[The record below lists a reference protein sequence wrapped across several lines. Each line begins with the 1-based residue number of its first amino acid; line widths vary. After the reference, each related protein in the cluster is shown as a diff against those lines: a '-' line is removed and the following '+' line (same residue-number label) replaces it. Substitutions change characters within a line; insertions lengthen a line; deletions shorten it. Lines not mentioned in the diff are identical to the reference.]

1 MPRKTI
7 IIFAVVF
14 ILIGAGVLGYYYYTN
29 KSTSTSVGGENSGYN
44 QFNPFSSNQGTDTS
58 SNTNVDPNTN
68 DTVNGNGQVVEDGG
82 VPQVLKLHKITDF
95 AVAGA
100 TYFDEERLI
109 PEPVVAEPAPIV
121 EPTPKTKTKAKAVI
135 KKPVPPKFELIPS
148 LRYVERVTGH
158 IYQMY
163 LDNKVES
170 KISNSTI
177 PSIYEAIWDSKA
189 TSVIY
194 RYLAE
199 DNKTINSFMAT
210 LGGTKGEFLPEN
222 ITSVSLSSDGTK
234 FFYLTKVPGSV
245 IGYTRAFGDEKVLR
259 VFNSPFSEWL
269 SQWASPQK
277 IFLTTKPSSSIKGSL
292 FALNLGTGLMTKVL
306 GGVLGLTTLAN
317 PDGSLVLYSSS
328 TSSGPMLEVLN
339 IDKHTTLDIFTY
351 GLPEKCIWSQDKINI
366 YCAVPNEINTKDYP
380 DTWYQGRVSFD
391 DRFVKINTETKSTT
405 EIVDSMDET
414 AVDAIN
420 LFLNKTEDTLFFI
433 NKKDS
438 TLWSLDL
445 K

>member
-7 IIFAVVF
+7 IIFITVF
-14 ILIGAGVLGYYYYTN
+14 ILIGGGVLGYYYYTS
-29 KSTSTSVGGENSGYN
+29 KSGTNNGSTDSTGYN
-44 QFNPFSSNQGTDTS
+44 QFNPFGNNQGADSS
-58 SNTNVDPNTN
+58 SNTNGDQNTS
-68 DTVNGNGQVVEDGG
+68 DTIGGNGEVVEDGG
-82 VPQVLKLHKITDF
+82 LPQVLKLHKITDF

-100 TYFDEERLI
+100 TYFEEERLI
-109 PEPVVAEPAPIV
+109 PETVVAEPEQVV
-121 EPTPKTKTKAKAVI
+121 EPSPKTKAKIVV
-135 KKPVPPKFELIPS
+135 KKPVAPKFEIVPS

-177 PSIYEAIWDSKA
+177 PSIYEATWDSKA

-210 LGGTKGEFLPEN
+210 LGGAKGEFLPTN
-222 ITSVSLSSDGTK
+222 ITSVSLSPDGTK

-245 IGYTRAFGDEKVLR
+245 IGYTRAFGEDKISK

-277 IFLTTKPSSSIKGSL
+277 IFLTTKPSSSVGGSL
-292 FALNLGTGLMTKVL
+292 FMLNIGTGSMSKVL

-317 PDGSLVLYSSS
+317 PDGSAVLYNSS
-328 TSSGPMLEVLN
+328 TSSGPMLQVMN

-351 GLPEKCIWSQDKINI
+351 GLPEKCIWSLDKINI
-366 YCAVPNEINTKDYP
+366 YCAVPNEISGKDYP
-380 DTWYQGRVSFD
+380 DTWYQGRISFD
-391 DRFVKINTETKSTT
+391 DHFVKINTETQSTT
-405 EIVDSMDET
+405 EILDSVNET
-414 AVDAIN
+414 AVDATN
-420 LFLNKTEDTLFFI
+420 LFLSKKEDTLFFI